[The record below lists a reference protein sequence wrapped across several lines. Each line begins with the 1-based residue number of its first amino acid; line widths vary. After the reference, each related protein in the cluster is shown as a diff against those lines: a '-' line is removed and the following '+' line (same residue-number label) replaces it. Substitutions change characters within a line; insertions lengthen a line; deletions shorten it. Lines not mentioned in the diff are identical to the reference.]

1 MTELRCRM
9 IEDMKLHGLA
19 KVIQEVYVNA
29 IRALAGYYGRSP
41 ELLSE
46 EEVRQYVLSL
56 EKTLARSTIKI
67 RVHAIKFLYGH
78 TLHYDWPLLGLVRI
92 KSVKKVPVVLSP
104 GEVRELLSLI
114 RRPEARMCLM
124 LTYACGLRISEATG
138 LLPGDIDGKRMMI
151 CIRNAKGN
159 KDRYVPLP
167 QRTYE
172 QLRSYWKMFRPST
185 WLFPSKK
192 GITPISA
199 GSVRYCLK
207 AALEESGISKKVAC
221 HTLRHSYATEL
232 LDQGLD
238 IRIIQALLGHKS
250 LKSTMV
256 YVHMTEG
263 AKKQARDTINKIMGI
278 F

>member
-1 MTELRCRM
+1 MTELRHRM

-19 KVIQEVYVNA
+19 NGTCEVYVDA
-29 IRALAGYYGRSP
+29 IKALGGHYGRSP
-41 ELLSE
+41 ALLSE
-46 EEVRQYVLSL
+46 QEVRQYILSL
-56 EKTLARSTIKI
+56 EKTLARSTIKV

-92 KSVKKVPVVLSP
+92 KSVKKVPVILSP
-104 GEVRELLSLI
+104 GEVLDLLSLI
-114 RRPEARMCLM
+114 RRPEARMCLTF
-124 LTYACGLRISEATG
+124 TYACGLRISEAIG
-138 LLPGDIDGKRMMI
+138 LTANDIDGKRMMV
-151 CIRNAKGN
+151 CIRDAKGS

-167 QRTYE
+167 QRTYQ
-172 QLRSYWKMFRPST
+172 QLRSYWKLYRPST

-192 GITPISA
+192 GTTPICA
-199 GSVRYCLK
+199 GSVRRCLK
-207 AALEESGISKKVAC
+207 AALEESRITKHVTC

-238 IRIIQALLGHKS
+238 IRIIQAILGHKS

-263 AKKQARDTINKIMGI
+263 ARKQARDTINKIMDI

>member
-19 KVIQEVYVNA
+19 KGTQKVYVNA
-29 IRALAGYYGRSP
+29 IRALAKYYGRSP

-46 EEVRQYVLSL
+46 QEVRHYILSL
-56 EKTLARSTIKI
+56 EKTLARSTIKV
-67 RVHAIKFLYGH
+67 RVYAIKFLYGR
-78 TLHYDWPLLGLVRI
+78 TLGYDWSLLGLVRI
-92 KSVKKVPVVLSP
+92 KSIKKVPVILSP
-104 GEVRELLSLI
+104 GEVLELLSLI

-138 LLPGDIDGKRMMI
+138 LAIGDIDGKRMI
-151 CIRNAKGN
+151 VCIRDSKGR
-159 KDRYVPLP
+159 KDRHLPLP
-167 QRTYE
+167 KRTYQ
-172 QLRSYWKMFRPST
+172 QLRSYWKMCRPST

-192 GITPISA
+192 GTTSICP
-199 GSVRYCLK
+199 GSVRRCLK
-207 AALEESGISKKVAC
+207 AALGESRITKQVTC

-263 AKKQARDTINKIMGI
+263 AKKQARDTINKIMDI

>member
-9 IEDMKLHGLA
+9 IEDMRLNGLA
-19 KVIQEVYVNA
+19 KGTQNVYVDA
-29 IRALAGYYGRSP
+29 IRALAGHYGRSP

-46 EEVRQYVLSL
+46 QEVRQYILSL
-56 EKTLARSTIKI
+56 AKTLARSTIKV
-67 RVHAIKFLYGH
+67 RVYAIKFLYGR
-78 TLHYDWPLLGLVRI
+78 TLGYDWSLLGLVRI

-104 GEVRELLSLI
+104 GEVLELLSLVH
-114 RRPEARMCLM
+114 RPESRMSLTLM
-124 LTYACGLRISEATG
+124 YACGLRVSEAIG
-138 LLPGDIDGKRMMI
+138 LTAKDIDGKRMI
-151 CIRNAKGN
+151 VCIRNGKGN

-167 QRTYE
+167 QRTYQ
-172 QLRSYWKMFRPST
+172 QLRSYWNSYRPST
-185 WLFPSKK
+185 WLFPSKAK
-192 GITPISA
+192 TTPICA
-199 GSVRYCLK
+199 GSVRRCLK
-207 AALEESGISKKVAC
+207 AALEESTITKKVTC

-263 AKKQARDTINKIMGI
+263 AKKQARDTLNKIMDI